1 MKIQS
6 LYGSPEKRDFV
17 KAADASRAVRLR
29 ECPLGEL
36 TLLDYLDHVTYFPAL
51 AAPMVGMNM
60 PFREKFNWLK
70 THREN

>member
-6 LYGSPEKRDFV
+6 LYRSREKRDFV
-17 KAADASRAVRLR
+17 KAADVSRAFRLR

-60 PFREKFNWLK
+60 PFEEKFKWLK

>member
-1 MKIQS
+1 MK
-6 LYGSPEKRDFV
+6 YRGNREKRGFV
-17 KAADASRAVRLR
+17 KADVSRAVRLL
-29 ECPLGEL
+29 ECPLAEL

-60 PFREKFNWLK
+60 PFEEKFKWLK